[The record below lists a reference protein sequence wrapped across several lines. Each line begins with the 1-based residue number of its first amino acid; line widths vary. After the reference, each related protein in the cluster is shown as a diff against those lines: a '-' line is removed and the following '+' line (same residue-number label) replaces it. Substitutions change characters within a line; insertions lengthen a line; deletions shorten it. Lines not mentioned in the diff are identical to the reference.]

1 MEKDDATTPEGG
13 GGGGKE
19 AGSEGNMP
27 PLLSAKR
34 TDDAKTLTTNPAQ
47 NVMVKVT
54 PSTSPSTRP
63 VTLPVLTPTPTPTL
77 PSPNTS
83 HMRLVQTPDGKKFL
97 LTNVVN
103 VAKPSSNKKV
113 IFVSKSQ
120 VLAATTAPTTLP
132 TSAGLAVTPVVSA
145 NMPQTIILNPAEP
158 RPQQPIVLR
167 IPGLNQPVVVRQQ
180 GTKPKP
186 TPTLPIIA
194 PQKAF
199 AAGMRPSAAST
210 TTTTAVPGPITSP
223 AALKVGPRGPVML
236 VQNGTTK
243 FKVVGKPV
251 PVKLF
256 PKMAK
261 IAPKGLSPSAIPS
274 IAIPPLK
281 NLIKTSELAPPLL
294 TVPPVGPAKAPL
306 PSPPAYLNIKVKEEP
321 KEEDT
326 ANIPTT
332 VKIEP
337 EDPQEDSEMPDLPIK
352 IDDMLDVRI
361 KEEATDEQSELLA
374 RDEQLRK
381 VLGVTDT
388 GNSEQE
394 QQLQQSQAQ
403 PQQPKFYI
411 RTSEGKLV
419 SISSDEAKA
428 LGLNHLDKVEE
439 NQRRLMQAFSSA
451 QTAMVNR
458 SVAADIAAKLKT
470 ESANIL
476 IPENVNVKDFVS
488 CHVSPAAEK
497 TATFMRNLAGRRL
510 GTNGNSVLA
519 PKSNTAIVG
528 EFEGEDGRRYLK
540 ITIETEAN
548 GREPCNVPITPVNTY
563 QCPFCARDF
572 KTKDHVVSHIR
583 IHTGERP
590 YPCDVCGK
598 RYRQRIDIIRHMR
611 IHTGEKPFNCGLCNA
626 SFNQKSNLRSH
637 MRIHTGERP
646 VQCKVCGKGF
656 SRNTHLKQHM
666 KLHTGEKP
674 YQCKVCHRPFR
685 FKSGLQAHERIH
697 TGLKPYAC
705 SLCGRTFTQIVGLI
719 RHERTHAGE
728 KPFRCQSC
736 GKSFDTRDVLKNH
749 VQKHT
754 GERPHTC
761 DQCPKTFTDPS
772 ALRCHR
778 KKYHTNLL
786 ICVICLREDFKDRIE
801 LREHLRAHERQNWE
815 ETPEGELVPL
825 VRPAD
830 RGSFI
835 SVDDTLDEDETLV
848 GEQEVDENY
857 LVQNEMVDEV
867 NHMEVELDPDDPM
880 EEDDESGGQ
889 NDRDSDC
896 DEHKL
901 RIEESDPLA

>member
-1 MEKDDATTPEGG
+1 MEKAAIPPPEGV

-19 AGSEGNMP
+19 AGSEGTMP

-34 TDDAKTLTTNPAQ
+34 TDDAKTLSSSTVQ
-47 NVMVKVT
+47 NVVKAAPTTT
-54 PSTSPSTRP
+54 PSIRP
-63 VTLPVLTPTPTPTL
+63 VSLPLLTPTPSPIL
-77 PSPNTS
+77 PSSNTS

-113 IFVSKSQ
+113 IFMSKGQ
-120 VLAATTAPTTLP
+120 VPAATAAPTALP
-132 TSAGLAVTPVVSA
+132 TSAAPAVTPVVSA
-145 NMPQTIILNPAEP
+145 NMPQTIILNPGEP

-167 IPGLNQPVVVRQQ
+167 IPGLNQPIVVRQQ
-180 GTKPKP
+180 GTKPKAATSLP
-186 TPTLPIIA
+186 TIA
-194 PQKAF
+194 PQKAI
-199 AAGMRPSAAST
+199 AASMRPSPAST
-210 TTTTAVPGPITSP
+210 ITTTAVPGPITSP
-223 AALKVGPRGPVML
+223 AALTAGPKGPLML

-256 PKMAK
+256 PKMTK
-261 IAPKGLSPSAIPS
+261 IAPKGLTPSTIPS
-274 IAIPPLK
+274 IAFPPLK
-281 NLIKTSELAPPLL
+281 DLIKASESAPPLL
-294 TVPPVGPAKAPL
+294 TLPPAAPVKASL
-306 PSPPAYLNIKVKEEP
+306 PNPPAYLNIKVKEEP
-321 KEEDT
+321 REEDAT
-326 ANIPTT
+326 DAQPT
-332 VKIEP
+332 VKTEP
-337 EDPQEDSEMPDLPIK
+337 EDPPEDSEVPELAIK

-388 GNSEQE
+388 GDSEQD
-394 QQLQQSQAQ
+394 QQPHQSQAQ

-411 RTSEGKLV
+411 RTPEGKLV

-439 NQRRLMQAFSSA
+439 NQRRLKQAFTSA
-451 QTAMVNR
+451 KAAMVSS
-458 SVAADIAAKLKT
+458 SVASDIAAKLKS

-476 IPENVNVKDFVS
+476 IPDTVNVKDFVS

-497 TATFMRNLAGRRL
+497 TAALLKNLAGRRL

-528 EFEGEDGRRYLK
+528 EFEGENGRRYLK

-548 GREPCNVPITPVNTY
+548 GREPCDVPITPMNTY

-590 YPCDVCGK
+590 YPCEVCGK

-736 GKSFDTRDVLKNH
+736 GKSFDTRDALKSH
-749 VQKHT
+749 IQKHT

-761 DQCPKTFTDPS
+761 DQCPKTFTDPG

-825 VRPAD
+825 TRAAD
-830 RGSFI
+830 RGNFI
-835 SVDDTLDEDETLV
+835 SVDDTMDDDEAPARQEADES
-848 GEQEVDENY
+848 D
-857 LVQNEMVDEV
+857 LVQSEIVDEV
-867 NHMEVELDPDDPM
+867 NHMEVELDPDDPL
-880 EEDDESGGQ
+880 EEDDESGGH
-889 NDRDSDC
+889 NDQDSDY

-901 RIEESDPLA
+901 RIEETDPLA

>member
-1 MEKDDATTPEGG
+1 MEKDAGPDPEAGG
-13 GGGGKE
+13 GGGQE
-19 AGSEGNMP
+19 AASEGTIP
-27 PLLSAKR
+27 PLLSAKG
-34 TDDAKTLTTNPAQ
+34 TDDAKTATTNPVK
-47 NVMVKVT
+47 NVKKVT
-54 PSTSPSTRP
+54 PGITILTKPTI
-63 VTLPVLTPTPTPTL
+63 LPL
-77 PSPNTS
+77 PNTS
-83 HMRLVQTPDGKKFL
+83 HMHLVQTPDGKKFL

-103 VAKPSSNKKV
+103 IAKPTTNKKV
-113 IFVSKSQ
+113 IFVSKNQ
-120 VLAATTAPTTLP
+120 VPATTAPVTLP
-132 TSAGLAVTPVVSA
+132 TVAGPAVTPVVSA
-145 NMPQTIILNPAEP
+145 NMPQTIILNPSEP

-167 IPGLNQPVVVRQQ
+167 IPGLNQPVVVRQE
-180 GTKPKP
+180 GIKPKTALSLP
-186 TPTLPIIA
+186 TIA
-194 PQKAF
+194 PHRAF
-199 AAGMRPSAAST
+199 TAAMRPSAAAT
-210 TTTTAVPGPITSP
+210 TTTTAVPGPISSP
-223 AALKVGPRGPVML
+223 TALKTSGGPVML

-261 IAPKGLSPSAIPS
+261 IAPKGLSPSAIPPV
-274 IAIPPLK
+274 AIPPLK
-281 NLIKTSELAPPLL
+281 NLLKSSESAPPLL
-294 TVPPVGPAKAPL
+294 TVPPVAAVKAPL
-306 PSPPAYLNIKVKEEP
+306 SNPPAYLNIKVKEEP
-321 KEEDT
+321 KEENPTDVPT
-326 ANIPTT
+326 A
-332 VKIEP
+332 VKTEP
-337 EDPQEDSEMPDLPIK
+337 DDPPDDSEEPDLPIK

-361 KEEATDEQSELLA
+361 KEEATEQSELLA

-381 VLGVTDT
+381 VLGISDTTD
-388 GNSEQE
+388 SEQE
-394 QQLQQSQAQ
+394 QQPEQPQAQQSQVQ
-403 PQQPKFYI
+403 LQQPKFYI

-419 SISSDEAKA
+419 SISSDEAEA
-428 LGLNHLDKVEE
+428 LGLNHLDKVED
-439 NQRRLMQAFSSA
+439 NQRRLMQAFSSTKTGMTNA
-451 QTAMVNR
+451 SLAN
-458 SVAADIAAKLKT
+458 DIAAKLKA
-470 ESANIL
+470 ESTNIR

-497 TATFMRNLAGRRL
+497 TAALMRNLAGRRL

-519 PKSNTAIVG
+519 PKSNTAIIG

-548 GREPCNVPITPVNTY
+548 GKEPCNVPITPVNTY

-598 RYRQRIDIIRHMR
+598 RYRQRIDIIRHVR

-697 TGLKPYAC
+697 SGLKPYAC

-736 GKSFDTRDVLKNH
+736 GKSFDTRDALKSH

-761 DQCPKTFTDPS
+761 DQCPKTFTDLG

-786 ICVICLREDFKDRIE
+786 ICVICLRDDFKDRIE

-815 ETPEGELVPL
+815 ETPNGELVPL
-825 VRPAD
+825 ARPAD
-830 RGSFI
+830 GGTFI
-835 SVDDTLDEDETLV
+835 SVDDTLDDGEALAE
-848 GEQEVDENY
+848 EQEVDENDP
-857 LVQNEMVDEV
+857 VQDEILDEV

-880 EEDDESGGQ
+880 EEEDEESGGQ
-889 NDRDSDC
+889 NDRDSDY